1 MIDRLAIY
9 VHLHGPAEYCTL
21 FNRPLGDG
29 TADPVIA
36 AAKTVTTCPEE
47 TKVPFSPFEITTS
60 AELPGIPT
68 VIPEMIRLLFTSV
81 IRALVAFPV
90 PAAEGSDSS
99 WPICWHC

>member
-1 MIDRLAIY
+1 M
-9 VHLHGPAEYCTL
+9 GTTPCPASGVWIRAASVQLPLRWGRFFATYGNERGRQL
-21 FNRPLGDG
+21 RRPY
-29 TADPVIA
+29 
-36 AAKTVTTCPEE
+36 
-47 TKVPFSPFEITTS
+47 S
-60 AELPGIPT
+60 ALPT